1 MDPSPPARFDW
12 TDGLAAIALLLW
24 LLTIVAMIAY
34 LLR

>member
-12 TDGLAAIALLLW
+12 TDAFAAIALLLW

-34 LLR
+34 LVR